1 MGNRLYVGNLAYS
14 MTDDSLQ
21 QRFGEFGTVV
31 SAKVMIDR
39 DSGRSKGFGF
49 VEMGSSDE
57 AQAAIRGLN
66 GKSIEGRDMVVNEA
80 RPRESGGGFGGGQRP
95 DSGGGG
101 YRGGRRGY

>member
-49 VEMGSSDE
+49 VEMGTSDE

-66 GKSIEGRDMVVNEA
+66 GQSIDGRDIVVNEA

-95 DSGGGG
+95 DSGG